1 MAQLFLSGTTKKT
14 KLCHTNA
21 CEFKDSVEPIEF
33 TVAQL
38 CGGAMEPQNPWD
50 LWDPG
55 QTRGSHMAHG
65 AHGPQDPWD
74 PQVLYY

>member
-1 MAQLFLSGTTKKT
+1 MAQLFLSGTNKKT

-50 LWDPG
+50 PG